1 MDKTRRALLLGGS
14 TLLASGTLATLGGLG
29 RFAEKQLFWQQ
40 ASEFLIA
47 EAAAADFTYNLQPQR
62 IAENSYVIYGKSEH
76 FTRENGGAIVNIAF
90 ISTEDGVVLI
100 DTGPSRR
107 YGEALHKMIRETT
120 GKEIIRVYNTHFH
133 PDHVLGNQM
142 FNQALIAALPKT
154 ISGLQV
160 SGEGFSENLYRLL
173 GDWMRGTEVVLPSKE
188 VTFSSEKFGSHRF
201 EMLPMSGHTDADLAI
216 LDHKTGVL
224 YTGDLCFLDRAA
236 TTPHANLVDWQAS
249 LKTLRDVPHKL
260 LLPGHGPA
268 DPDDRAIEQTS
279 AYLTWLEAAFISAVK
294 SGKDM
299 IEVASIEI
307 PSEFRKINVISEEIE
322 RSVAHLY
329 PALEEKYLPFVGQ
342 GQD

>member
-1 MDKTRRALLLGGS
+1 MDKSRRDLLLGGS
-14 TLLASGTLATLGGLG
+14 TLLAAGLLSG
-29 RFAEKQLFWQQ
+29 KDLFWQQ

-47 EAAAADFTYNLQPQR
+47 EAAAADFTYELKPQR
-62 IAENSYVIYGKSEH
+62 IAENSYVIYGKNEH
-76 FTRENGGAIVNIAF
+76 FSRENGGAIVNIAF
-90 ISTEDGVVLI
+90 IATEDGVVLI

-107 YGEALHKMIRETT
+107 YGEALHKVIRETT
-120 GKEIIRVYNTHFH
+120 GKEIIRIYNTHFH

-142 FNQALIAALPKT
+142 FNQNLIAAMPKT
-154 ISGLQV
+154 ISGLKV
-160 SGEGFSENLYRLL
+160 SGEGFSDNLYRLL
-173 GDWMRGTEVVLPSKE
+173 GDWMRGTEVVLPTKE
-188 VTFSSEKFGSHRF
+188 VTYSSEKFGTHRL
-201 EMLPMSGHTDADLAI
+201 EMLPMNGHTDADLAI

-224 YTGDLCFLDRAA
+224 YAGDLCFLDRAA
-236 TTPHANLVDWQAS
+236 TTPHANLANWQAS
-249 LKTLRDVPHKL
+249 LKQLRAVPHKL
-260 LLPGHGPA
+260 LLPGHGPV

-279 AYLTWLEAAFISAVK
+279 AYLLWLEEAFINAVK

-299 IEVASIEI
+299 IEVTNISI